1 MTRESSE
8 NLLVVA
14 IVLSIGAHI
23 ALMFGIRAQVMTH
36 VDRSSLHSHHREAM
50 RVSDYEE
57 IEDPVRI
64 ERIKDIMSAKEA
76 PEAEADEPVGPAT
89 EQIPDSAEKHW
100 DGDVPAPA
108 APELSSVPVPAEKFE
123 ASPLELSES
132 AAPDP
137 LPVAEFSAPKSRA
150 LTAPDIAPGAVFAM
164 PESFGVP
171 EAKIA
176 VPSFSAAPVERTSIA
191 AEKKPAAP
199 EFVPSQEVY
208 DRVDEKIVEQEKDAI
223 RELMKVDEAAP
234 LEKFVSLS
242 ASRFEDAQWT
252 YFRLKVTPKAELPV
266 VPKDVVIILDASGSI
281 GSERLASC
289 RHAAKQILRS
299 AFNTGDRFNLVAFR
313 NNFSY
318 AFRRWQECDKE
329 SFAAADKWLS
339 NLSAYGRTD
348 VFGTIRSVLTLPR
361 DPARPLIA
369 LVVTD
374 GDANAGVSDT
384 AQILSKFT
392 DLNDGLVSVYMYG
405 VKESANRELIDV
417 LTHGNRGESFIYG
430 GLRWKAGTGIE
441 KLSDR
446 FRDPVLSDIRVV
458 FAANS
463 QAEAYPRLIRNLYRG
478 DAVTI
483 VGRVP
488 KGRSEVA
495 FSLKGLNGKNTY
507 EAFFKVPLGKIA
519 TDPALA
525 GSWAEEAAID
535 AKLK

>member
-1 MTRESSE
+1 MTSVGRE
-8 NLLVVA
+8 NLLVAA
-14 IVLSIGAHI
+14 IVLSVAAHI
-23 ALMFGIRAQVMTH
+23 ALMCGIRAKVMTH

-50 RVSDYEE
+50 RVSDYEA
-57 IEDPVRI
+57 IDDPVRI
-64 ERIKDIMSAKEA
+64 ERIKDIMSAKDA
-76 PEAEADEPVGPAT
+76 PEAEANEPVGPAT
-89 EQIPDSAEKHW
+89 EQMPDSAAQHW
-100 DGDVPAPA
+100 GGDVPAPA
-108 APELSSVPVPAEKFE
+108 APELSSAPVPSEKFE
-123 ASPLELSES
+123 ASPLKLSES
-132 AAPDP
+132 NAPDP
-137 LPVAEFSAPKSRA
+137 LPVVDFSVPQSRA
-150 LTAPDIAPGAVFAM
+150 LTAPEFDQGASFAM
-164 PESFGVP
+164 PASFGAP
-171 EAKIA
+171 EAKID
-176 VPSFSAAPVERTSIA
+176 VPTFDSPSAERTSIVS
-191 AEKKPAAP
+191 EHRP
-199 EFVPSQEVY
+199 EIPDFVPSQEVY
-208 DRVDEKIVEQEKDAI
+208 DNVDEKIVEREKDAV

-234 LEKFVSLS
+234 LEKFVTLS

-252 YFRLKVTPKAELPV
+252 YFRLKVAPKMELPV
-266 VPKDVVIILDASGSI
+266 VPKDVVVLIDASGSI

-289 RHAAKQILRS
+289 RQAAKQILRS

-313 NNFSY
+313 NDFSY
-318 AFRRWQECDKE
+318 AFRRWQECDQT
-329 SFAAADKWLS
+329 SFAAADKWLA

-348 VFGTIRSVLTLPR
+348 VFGTIRSLLTLPR
-361 DPARPLIA
+361 DPTRPLIA

-374 GDANAGVSDT
+374 GDANAGISDT

-463 QAEAYPRLIRNLYRG
+463 QAEAYPRLIKNLYRG
-478 DAVTI
+478 DTVTI

-488 KGRSEVA
+488 KGSSEVA

>member
-1 MTRESSE
+1 MTRESRE

-14 IVLSIGAHI
+14 VVLSIGAHL

-89 EQIPDSAEKHW
+89 EQLPDSAAQHW

-123 ASPLELSES
+123 ASPLELSETT
-132 AAPDP
+132 APDP
-137 LPVAEFSAPKSRA
+137 LPTAEFSVPKSRA
-150 LTAPDIAPGAVFAM
+150 LTAPDLAPGAVFAM
-164 PESFGVP
+164 PASFGVP
-171 EAKIA
+171 DAKIA
-176 VPSFSAAPVERTSIA
+176 VPLLSATPVERTSIA
-191 AEKKPAAP
+191 SDKKLSAP

-234 LEKFVSLS
+234 LEKFVNLS

-266 VPKDVVIILDASGSI
+266 VPKDVVVILDASGSI

-313 NNFSY
+313 NSFSY

-329 SFAAADKWLS
+329 SFAAADKWLA

-361 DPARPLIA
+361 DPTRPLIA

-405 VKESANRELIDV
+405 VKEGANRELIDV

-430 GLRWKAGTGIE
+430 GLRWKAGSGIE

-458 FAANS
+458 FAAGTK
-463 QAEAYPRLIRNLYRG
+463 AEAYPRLLKNLYRG

-483 VGRVP
+483 IGRVP

-495 FSLKGLNGKNTY
+495 FSLKGLNGKKTY

-525 GSWAEEAAID
+525 GAWAEEAAID

>member
-1 MTRESSE
+1 MTKVGRE
-8 NLLVVA
+8 NLLVAA
-14 IVLSIGAHI
+14 IVFSVAAHV
-23 ALMFGIRAQVMTH
+23 ALMVGIRSQVMTR
-36 VDRSSLHSHHREAM
+36 VDRTGLHSQHREPM
-50 RVSDYEE
+50 RVGDYEE

-76 PEAEADEPVGPAT
+76 PEAEANEPVGPAT
-89 EQIPDSAEKHW
+89 DQIPDSSKQHW
-100 DGDVPAPA
+100 EGDVPAPA

-123 ASPLELSES
+123 ASPLELPES
-132 AAPDP
+132 NAPDP
-137 LPVAEFSAPKSRA
+137 LPVAESSVPKSRA
-150 LTAPDIAPGAVFAM
+150 LTAPELAPGAVFAM
-164 PESFGVP
+164 PAEFGVL
-171 EAKIA
+171 EAKIS
-176 VPSFSAAPVERTSIA
+176 VPALATVPVERTAIV

-208 DRVDEKIVEQEKDAI
+208 DKVDEKIVEQEKDAV
-223 RELMKVDEAAP
+223 RVLMNVDDVLP
-234 LEKFVSLS
+234 LEKFVNVT
-242 ASRFEDAQWT
+242 ASKSEDAQWI
-252 YFRLKVTPKAELPV
+252 YFRVKVVPKPELPV

-313 NNFSY
+313 NNFTY

-329 SFAAADKWLS
+329 SFAAADKWLA

-348 VFGTIRSVLTLPR
+348 VFGTIRSLLTLPR
-361 DPARPLIA
+361 DPTRPLIA

-446 FRDPVLSDIRVV
+446 FRDPVLSDIRIV

-463 QAEAYPRLIRNLYRG
+463 QAEAYPRLIKNLYRG
-478 DAVTI
+478 DVVTI

-519 TDPALA
+519 TDPSLG

>member
-1 MTRESSE
+1 MTKVGRE
-8 NLLVVA
+8 NLLVAA
-14 IVLSIGAHI
+14 IVFSIAAHI
-23 ALMFGIRAQVMTH
+23 ALMVGIRSQVMTH
-36 VDRSSLHSHHREAM
+36 VDRKGLHSQHRETM
-50 RVSDYEE
+50 RVSDYEK

-76 PEAEADEPVGPAT
+76 PEAEANEPVGPVT
-89 EQIPDSAEKHW
+89 DQIPDSSEQHW
-100 DGDVPAPA
+100 EGDVPAPA

-123 ASPLELSES
+123 ASPLELPES
-132 AAPDP
+132 NAPDP
-137 LPVAEFSAPKSRA
+137 LPVAEFSVPKSRA
-150 LTAPDIAPGAVFAM
+150 LTAPELAPGAAFAM
-164 PESFGVP
+164 PASFGVP
-171 EAKIA
+171 EAKIT
-176 VPSFSAAPVERTSIA
+176 VPTFSTAPVERTAIV

-208 DRVDEKIVEQEKDAI
+208 DRVDEKIIEQEKDAV
-223 RELMKVDEAAP
+223 RELMAVDEATP
-234 LEKFVSLS
+234 LEKFVNLS
-242 ASRFEDAQWT
+242 ASRSEDAQWT
-252 YFRLKVTPKAELPV
+252 YFRLNVAPKQELPV
-266 VPKDVVIILDASGSI
+266 VPKDVVIIIDASGSI

-313 NNFSY
+313 NSFSY
-318 AFRRWQECDKE
+318 AFRRWQECDQT
-329 SFAAADKWLS
+329 SFSAADKWLS

-361 DPARPLIA
+361 NPTRPLNA

-374 GDANAGVSDT
+374 GDANAGVSYT

-430 GLRWKAGTGIE
+430 GLRWKAGSGIE

-458 FAANS
+458 FSANS
-463 QAEAYPRLIRNLYRG
+463 QAEAYPRLIKNLYRG
-478 DAVTI
+478 DTVTI

-495 FSLKGLNGKNTY
+495 FSLKGLNGKKTY

-525 GSWAEEAAID
+525 GAWAEEAAID

>member
-1 MTRESSE
+1 MTKVGRE
-8 NLLVVA
+8 NLLVAA
-14 IVLSIGAHI
+14 IVFSVAAHI
-23 ALMFGIRAQVMTH
+23 ALMVGIRSQVMTH
-36 VDRSSLHSHHREAM
+36 VDRKGLHSQHRETM
-50 RVSDYEE
+50 RVGDYEE
-57 IEDPVRI
+57 VEDPVRI

-76 PEAEADEPVGPAT
+76 PEAEANEPVGPAT
-89 EQIPDSAEKHW
+89 DQIPDSSEQHW
-100 DGDVPAPA
+100 EGDVPAPA

-123 ASPLELSES
+123 ASPLELPES
-132 AAPDP
+132 NAPDP
-137 LPVAEFSAPKSRA
+137 LPVAEFSVPKSRA
-150 LTAPDIAPGAVFAM
+150 LTAPDLAPGAVFAM
-164 PESFGVP
+164 PAEFGVP
-171 EAKIA
+171 QAKITVPTLAA
-176 VPSFSAAPVERTSIA
+176 VPVERTAIV
-191 AEKKPAAP
+191 AEKKPAEP
-199 EFVPSQEVY
+199 DFVPSQEVY
-208 DRVDEKIVEQEKDAI
+208 DKVDEKIIEQEKDAV
-223 RELMKVDEAAP
+223 RELMSVDEAAP
-234 LEKFVSLS
+234 LEKFVTLS
-242 ASRFEDAQWT
+242 ASRSEDAQWT
-252 YFRLKVTPKAELPV
+252 YFRLKVVPKPELPV

-289 RHAAKQILRS
+289 RYAAKQILRS

-329 SFAAADKWLS
+329 SFGAADKWLA

-361 DPARPLIA
+361 DPTRPLIA

-417 LTHGNRGESFIYG
+417 LTRGNRGESFIYG

-463 QAEAYPRLIRNLYRG
+463 QAEAYPRLIKNLYRG

-488 KGRSEVA
+488 KGLSEVA

>member
-1 MTRESSE
+1 MTKVGRE
-8 NLLVVA
+8 NLLVAA
-14 IVLSIGAHI
+14 IVFSIAAHI
-23 ALMFGIRAQVMTH
+23 ALMVGIRSQVMTH
-36 VDRSSLHSHHREAM
+36 VDRKGLHSQHRETM

-64 ERIKDIMSAKEA
+64 ERIKDIMSTKEA
-76 PEAEADEPVGPAT
+76 PEAEANEPVGPVT
-89 EQIPDSAEKHW
+89 DQIPDSSEQHW
-100 DGDVPAPA
+100 EGDVPAPA
-108 APELSSVPVPAEKFE
+108 APELSSVPAPVEKFE
-123 ASPLELSES
+123 VSPLELPES
-132 AAPDP
+132 NAPDP
-137 LPVAEFSAPKSRA
+137 LPTAEFSVPKSRA
-150 LTAPDIAPGAVFAM
+150 LTAPDLAPGAVFAM
-164 PESFGVP
+164 PATFGVP

-176 VPSFSAAPVERTSIA
+176 VPTLAAVPMERTALVS
-191 AEKKPAAP
+191 EKKPAAP

-208 DRVDEKIVEQEKDAI
+208 DKVDEKIIEQEKDAV
-223 RELMKVDEAAP
+223 RELMAVDETTP
-234 LEKFVSLS
+234 LEKFVNLS
-242 ASRFEDAQWT
+242 ASRSEDAQWT
-252 YFRLKVTPKAELPV
+252 YFRLKVAPKPELPV
-266 VPKDVVIILDASGSI
+266 VPKDVVIIIDASGSI

-430 GLRWKAGTGIE
+430 GLRWKAGSGIE
-441 KLSDR
+441 SLSER
-446 FRDPVLSDIRVV
+446 FRDPVLSDLRII
-458 FAANS
+458 FAADS
-463 QAEAYPRLIRNLYRG
+463 QATAYPRLLKNLYRG
-478 DAVTI
+478 DVVTI
-483 VGRVP
+483 YGRVP
-488 KGRSEVA
+488 KERREVA
-495 FSLKGLNGKNTY
+495 FSLKGLNGNDTY
-507 EAFFKVPLGKIA
+507 EAFFHVPLDGVA
-519 TDPALA
+519 TDPSVA
-525 GSWAEEAAID
+525 GAWAEEAAID

>member
-1 MTRESSE
+1 MTREGRE

-14 IVLSIGAHI
+14 IVFSVAAHV
-23 ALMFGIRAQVMTH
+23 ALMVGIRSQVMTH
-36 VDRSSLHSHHREAM
+36 VDRSALRSQHREAM

-89 EQIPDSAEKHW
+89 EQLPDSAEQHW

-123 ASPLELSES
+123 ASPLALPAST
-132 AAPDP
+132 APEP
-137 LPVAEFSAPKSRA
+137 LPAAEFAVPQSRA
-150 LTAPDIAPGAVFAM
+150 LTAPELAPGAVFAM
-164 PESFGVP
+164 PVSFGVP
-171 EAKIA
+171 DAKI
-176 VPSFSAAPVERTSIA
+176 SAPTFDAGLVERTAMASDR
-191 AEKKPAAP
+191 KPTAP
-199 EFVPSQEVY
+199 DFVPSQEVY
-208 DRVDEKIVEQEKDAI
+208 DRVDEKIVEQEKDAV
-223 RELMKVDEAAP
+223 RELMKVDDVRP
-234 LEKFVSLS
+234 LEKFVNLS
-242 ASRFEDAQWT
+242 ASRFEDAEWT
-252 YFRLKVTPKAELPV
+252 YFRLMVSPRSDLAV
-266 VPKDVVIILDASGSI
+266 VPKDVVVILDASGSI

-313 NNFSY
+313 NSFSY

-339 NLSAYGRTD
+339 NLSAHGRTD

-361 DPARPLIA
+361 DPTRPLIA

-405 VKESANRELIDV
+405 VKEGANRELIDV

-430 GLRWKAGTGIE
+430 GLRWKAGSGIE

-458 FAANS
+458 FTADS
-463 QAEAYPRLIRNLYRG
+463 KAEAYPRLLKNLYRG
-478 DAVTI
+478 DVVTI

-488 KGRSEVA
+488 KGRREVA
-495 FSLKGLNGKNTY
+495 FSLKGLNGKKPY
-507 EAFFKVPLGKIA
+507 EAFFKVPFGKIA
-519 TDPALA
+519 TDPSLA
-525 GSWAEEAAID
+525 GAWAEEAAID

>member
-1 MTRESSE
+1 MTKVGRE
-8 NLLVVA
+8 NLLVAA
-14 IVLSIGAHI
+14 IVFSVAAHI
-23 ALMFGIRAQVMTH
+23 ALMVGIRSQVMTH
-36 VDRSSLHSHHREAM
+36 VDRTGLHSQHRETM

-76 PEAEADEPVGPAT
+76 PEAEANEPVGPVT
-89 EQIPDSAEKHW
+89 DQIPDSSEQHW
-100 DGDVPAPA
+100 EGDVPAPA

-123 ASPLELSES
+123 ASPLELPES
-132 AAPDP
+132 NAPDP
-137 LPVAEFSAPKSRA
+137 LPVAEFSVPKSRA
-150 LTAPDIAPGAVFAM
+150 LTAPELAPGAVFAM
-164 PESFGVP
+164 PAAFGVP
-171 EAKIA
+171 EAKIT
-176 VPSFSAAPVERTSIA
+176 VPTFSTAPVERTA
-191 AEKKPAAP
+191 LVAEKKPAAP

-208 DRVDEKIVEQEKDAI
+208 DRVDEKIIEQEKDAV
-223 RELMKVDEAAP
+223 RELMAVDETTP
-234 LEKFVSLS
+234 LEKFVNLS
-242 ASRFEDAQWT
+242 ASRSEDAQWT
-252 YFRLKVTPKAELPV
+252 YFRLNVAPKQELPV
-266 VPKDVVIILDASGSI
+266 VPKDVVIIIDASGSI

-313 NNFSY
+313 NSFSY
-318 AFRRWQECDKE
+318 AFRRWQECDQT
-329 SFAAADKWLS
+329 SFSAADKWLS

-361 DPARPLIA
+361 DPTRPLIA

-430 GLRWKAGTGIE
+430 GLRWKAGSGIE

-463 QAEAYPRLIRNLYRG
+463 QAEAYPRLIKNLYRG
-478 DAVTI
+478 DTVTI

-495 FSLKGLNGKNTY
+495 FSLKGLNGKKTY

-525 GSWAEEAAID
+525 GAWAEEAAID

>member
-1 MTRESSE
+1 MTRVGRE
-8 NLLVVA
+8 NLLVAAV
-14 IVLSIGAHI
+14 VFSIAAHV
-23 ALMFGIRAQVMTH
+23 ALMVGIRSQVMTH
-36 VDRSSLHSHHREAM
+36 VDRTGLHSQHREAM
-50 RVSDYEE
+50 RVGDYKE

-64 ERIKDIMSAKEA
+64 ERIKDIMSVKEA
-76 PEAEADEPVGPAT
+76 PEAEANEPVGPAT
-89 EQIPDSAEKHW
+89 DQLPDSAKQHW
-100 DGDVPAPA
+100 EGDVPAPA

-123 ASPLELSES
+123 ASPLRLDES

-137 LPVAEFSAPKSRA
+137 LPAAEFSVPQSRA
-150 LTAPDIAPGAVFAM
+150 LTAPELAPGAVFAM
-164 PESFGVP
+164 PATFGVP

-176 VPSFSAAPVERTSIA
+176 VPTFAAAPVERTA
-191 AEKKPAAP
+191 LVAEKKPAAP

-208 DRVDEKIVEQEKDAI
+208 DRVDEKIIEQEKDAV
-223 RELMKVDEAAP
+223 RELMKVDDATP
-234 LEKFVSLS
+234 LEKFVNLS
-242 ASRFEDAQWT
+242 ASRSEDAQWT
-252 YFRLKVTPKAELPV
+252 YFRLKVVPKPELPV
-266 VPKDVVIILDASGSI
+266 VPKDVVIIIDASGSI

-313 NNFSY
+313 NSFSY

-329 SFAAADKWLS
+329 SFEAADKWLA

-361 DPARPLIA
+361 DPTRPLIA

-430 GLRWKAGTGIE
+430 GLRWKAGSGIE

-463 QAEAYPRLIRNLYRG
+463 RAEAYPRLIKNLYRG

-488 KGRSEVA
+488 KGCSEVA

-525 GSWAEEAAID
+525 GAWAEEAAID

>member
-1 MTRESSE
+1 MTKVGRE
-8 NLLVVA
+8 NLLVAA
-14 IVLSIGAHI
+14 IVFSIAAHI
-23 ALMFGIRAQVMTH
+23 ALMVGIRSQVMTH
-36 VDRSSLHSHHREAM
+36 VDRTGLHSQHRETM

-64 ERIKDIMSAKEA
+64 ERIKDIMSTKEA
-76 PEAEADEPVGPAT
+76 PEAEANEPVGPVT
-89 EQIPDSAEKHW
+89 DQIPDSSEQHW
-100 DGDVPAPA
+100 EGDVPAPA

-123 ASPLELSES
+123 ASPLELPES
-132 AAPDP
+132 NAPDP
-137 LPVAEFSAPKSRA
+137 LPVAEFSVPKSRA
-150 LTAPDIAPGAVFAM
+150 LTAPELAPGAVFAM
-164 PESFGVP
+164 PAAFGVP

-176 VPSFSAAPVERTSIA
+176 VPTFSTAPVERTA
-191 AEKKPAAP
+191 LVAEKKPAAP

-208 DRVDEKIVEQEKDAI
+208 DRVDEKIIEQEKDAV
-223 RELMKVDEAAP
+223 RELMAVDEATP
-234 LEKFVSLS
+234 LEKFVNLS
-242 ASRFEDAQWT
+242 ASRSEDAQWT
-252 YFRLKVTPKAELPV
+252 YFRLNVAPKQELPV
-266 VPKDVVIILDASGSI
+266 VPKDVVIIIDASGSI

-313 NNFSY
+313 NSFSY
-318 AFRRWQECDKE
+318 AFRRWQECDQT
-329 SFAAADKWLS
+329 SFSAADKWLS

-361 DPARPLIA
+361 DPTRPLIA

-430 GLRWKAGTGIE
+430 GLRWKAGSGIE

-458 FAANS
+458 FSANS
-463 QAEAYPRLIRNLYRG
+463 QAEAYPRLIKNLYRG
-478 DAVTI
+478 DTVTI

-495 FSLKGLNGKNTY
+495 FSLKGLNGKKTY

-525 GSWAEEAAID
+525 GAWAEEAAID